1 MTKTENGNGGAV
13 SLNGKTKLSTV
24 TTIATNTSRD
34 DTNSNSNS
42 NSLTFDTHKI
52 THKTTHIAP
61 SSSWSESDLT
71 FSQRWTRAIDSVR
84 IRLCGFL
91 KIITHSAAT
100 HPWTYV
106 IGITI
111 LSIGLVAAGLFTNF
125 ELETNGDVLWPP
137 KGSTTKQHQ
146 NWIENESRFAQ
157 ELDYSVI
164 YVHLDGANLQEDAL
178 QAVTRAFEVRDM
190 VQALPGFTDIC
201 DSPYTDPVTNVTMEC
216 FHHGVV
222 DFWWQSKKLFQL
234 SVDSNDEAIVG
245 MSDNQFPY
253 GRDVDANRIYG
264 NGKYDEAGLLTH
276 AEGYRIDMLFPLRDE
291 SKQFLSDQ
299 VVDAVFQLQEQW
311 DAQDLNSPYKYHLE
325 VLASTSFDDE
335 FDRAVVNDLPLM
347 PAAFIV
353 MSIFCCIVFARWDRV
368 RSQSLLGFG
377 AVVGVLFSIF
387 TSYGIFFLAGV
398 PLTSATQIVVF
409 VMFGIGL
416 DDAFII
422 SGSYSRTD
430 PKKDPVERVADTIDD
445 IGLSIALTT
454 LTSSLAFGLGCI
466 SSITAVKWL
475 CLYAFPTI
483 IIDFLYQ
490 ITFFISLI
498 VIDERRMQRNKIDC
512 LVCIDAGNKYK
523 ENQNQLDNQEDQD
536 NSDKDK
542 PEQQQQ
548 QQLAEKPSLSSRFM
562 DMYAC
567 FLLRPF
573 VKGIVLL
580 AFTALLGACI
590 YGTTQL
596 RQEMDFIDLVPSDSY
611 VKDYFDFQDAHSP
624 SVGIGAE
631 VYFRFV
637 DQSDPVIRQEMKDYL
652 QDLEQNDCIQKDPS
666 YIWMNDFDMFVAKE
680 LELNSNNATSLTF
693 NQQLDAFLEDPLYN
707 SLYKNHIVRDQISGN
722 ITSSRV
728 EVYMDLELGDS
739 RFLQER
745 LKLIRQVE
753 GEQPMNQGLAGPDQR
768 CFIFEDTMNM
778 WEFYAVVPEELT
790 FTTVV
795 SVVAVSIIGLVF
807 IPHWTAIFF
816 VIPSIVTVYI
826 DLLGLLYF
834 MGVTVNPVS
843 YITLVMSVGL
853 LVDFVMHILLRY
865 YECHGTREE
874 RVKETLRTMGSSI
887 LVGGI
892 STFLGVMLLA
902 FSTSEI
908 FTTIFR
914 AFIGLVAL
922 GIGYG
927 LILLPVV
934 LSIVGPE
941 DEEDYKKMPNTSSTD
956 DSPIRAVDAFPAD
969 EDRGIS
975 LLLEDIEDEISV

>member
-1 MTKTENGNGGAV
+1 MFCGLLRDPPPSNIKT
-13 SLNGKTKLSTV
+13 
-24 TTIATNTSRD
+24 
-34 DTNSNSNS
+34 
-42 NSLTFDTHKI
+42 
-52 THKTTHIAP
+52 
-61 SSSWSESDLT
+61 
-71 FSQRWTRAIDSVR
+71 
-84 IRLCGFL
+84 
-91 KIITHSAAT
+91 
-100 HPWTYV
+100 
-106 IGITI
+106 
-111 LSIGLVAAGLFTNF
+111 
-125 ELETNGDVLWPP
+125 
-137 KGSTTKQHQ
+137 
-146 NWIENESRFAQ
+146 NWIENESSFSQ

-190 VQALPGFTDIC
+190 VQALPGYTDLC

-222 DFWWQSKKLFQL
+222 DFWWQSLKIFQL
-234 SVDSNDEAIVG
+234 SVDSNDEATVG
-245 MSDNQFPY
+245 MSENQFPY
-253 GRDVDANRIYG
+253 GRDVDPDRIYG
-264 NGKYDEAGLLTH
+264 NAKYDQAGLLTH
-276 AEGYRIDMLFPLRDE
+276 TEGYRIDMLFPLRDE
-291 SKQFLSDQ
+291 SKQFVSEQ

-311 DAQDLNSPYKYHLE
+311 DARDVNSPYKYQLE
-325 VLASTSFDDE
+325 VLQSTSFDDE
-335 FDRAVVNDLPLM
+335 FDRAVANDLPLM

-353 MSIFCCIVFARWDRV
+353 MSIFCCIVFAQWDRV

-377 AVVGVLFSIF
+377 AVVGVLFSVF

-398 PLTSATQIVVF
+398 PMTSATQIVVF

-430 PKKDPVERVADTIDD
+430 TKKDPVQRVADTIDD

-454 LTSSLAFGLGCI
+454 LTSALAFGLGCI
-466 SSITAVKWL
+466 SSITAVYWL

-498 VIDERRMQRNKIDC
+498 VIDERRIQRNKIDC
-512 LVCIDAGNKYK
+512 LVCIDAGNKYT
-523 ENQNQLDNQEDQD
+523 ENQKQIENQEAQD
-536 NSDKDK
+536 DGDK
-542 PEQQQQ
+542 PE

-562 DMYAC
+562 DMYAR

-573 VKGIVLL
+573 VKGVVVL
-580 AFTALLGACI
+580 AFAALLGACI

-611 VKDYFDFQDAHSP
+611 VKDYFDFLDAHSP
-624 SVGIGAE
+624 SVGIGAD

-637 DQSDPVIRQEMKDYL
+637 DQSDPLIRQEMKDYL
-652 QDLEQNDCIQKDPS
+652 LDLAQNDCIQKDPP
-666 YIWMNDFDMFVAKE
+666 YIWMNDFDKFVAKD
-680 LELNSNNATSLTF
+680 LVLNRSNATLTF
-693 NQQLDAFLEDPLYN
+693 NEQLDAFLEDPLYN
-707 SLYKNHIVRDQISGN
+707 SLYDHHIVRDKFGN
-722 ITSSRV
+722 ITASRV
-728 EVYMDLELGDS
+728 DVHMDIDLGDS
-739 RFLQER
+739 RFLQDR
-745 LKLIRQVE
+745 LKLIRHVE

-790 FTTVV
+790 FTTVA
-795 SVVAVSIIGLVF
+795 SVVAVSVIGLVF

-816 VIPSIVTVYI
+816 VVPSIVTVYI

-834 MGVTVNPVS
+834 MGVAVNPVS

-865 YECHGTREE
+865 YECHGPREE
-874 RVKETLRTMGSSI
+874 RVKETLHTMGSSI

-908 FTTIFR
+908 FRTIFR

-934 LSIVGPE
+934 LSMVGPE
-941 DEEDYKKMPNTSSTD
+941 DEGDYKKMPNTSSTD